1 MKTLHL
7 LLTLFLIMLF
17 ASCSKEQ
24 SASKG
29 VSILVNIMVENTQGQ
44 NLLDP
49 FRPGHFK
56 IEDIKKYDLVDG
68 KEKLFY
74 MANWNDPWGFR
85 LVGEGEMT
93 HLSLAPNIERT
104 ESNPTTTYID
114 WGNGDK
120 DTLVCKMRTD
130 SEGYYYFTEEV
141 WFNGERVFPDQSQ
154 KYPGFAGRGFKIVK

>member
-29 VSILVNIMVENTQGQ
+29 ISILVNIMVENTQGQ

-49 FRPGHFK
+49 FTPGHFK

-120 DTLVCKMRTD
+120 DTLVCKMKTN

-141 WFNGERVFPDQSQ
+141 WFNGEKVFPDQSQ